1 MPHTRVIFRKGRHFF
16 RLKKKKKAMILAQG
30 VLCEKKATDKR
41 SEPKMKAADSFQHSI
56 PKTNSVVTNPFKI
69 KLYRVCGK
77 TTTTNT
83 LCVKLRE
90 KTIFSFSHDYFNLFF
105 LCVQILLLL
114 RLTLGPSQTWQISQ
128 QGAAK

>member
-1 MPHTRVIFRKGRHFF
+1 
-16 RLKKKKKAMILAQG
+16 MILAQG

-90 KTIFSFSHDYFNLFF
+90 KNLFF
-105 LCVQILLLL
+105 HLVMTT
-114 RLTLGPSQTWQISQ
+114 LTSSSF
-128 QGAAK
+128 ASRSCCF